1 MLNLSLVTRFKTNS
15 YALKV
20 NITLRNRCFNVSKV
34 VYLIYIML
42 NPIIMKKLVL
52 LFAFLI
58 TVVSFAQQKRD
69 LKLNKDTNL
78 IEVVYYHDNG
88 VVSQTG
94 FYTTDGKLQGEW
106 LSFDT
111 AGKKTVSGNYDNGKK
126 VGKWFYYTNETIKEV
141 DYSNNVIASLKESEI
156 Q

>member
-1 MLNLSLVTRFKTNS
+1 MLQ
-15 YALKV
+15 
-20 NITLRNRCFNVSKV
+20 
-34 VYLIYIML
+34 
-42 NPIIMKKLVL
+42 NPIIMKKIVL

-58 TVVSFAQQKRD
+58 TVVSFGQQKRD

-94 FYTTDGKLQGEW
+94 TYTADGKLQGEW

-111 AGKKTVSGNYDNGKK
+111 AGKKSVSGNYDNGKK
-126 VGKWFYYTNETIKEV
+126 VGKWFYYTNETVKEV
-141 DYSNNVIASLKESEI
+141 DYKDNVIASLKETEVKNDI
-156 Q
+156 NF